1 MTTYRQVK
9 GYSIKSVASN
19 PDNANVG
26 QVWYNSTEKKIKGQL
41 TIAAAWASGGNL
53 NTGRSGL
60 GGAGTKSAALAFG
73 GDSPSLNE
81 TEEYN
86 GSSLAEQN
94 NLSTGRRFGAGFG
107 IQTAA
112 VMAGGIVATDN

>member
-1 MTTYRQVK
+1 MSTYREVK
-9 GYSIKSVASN
+9 GYSIKKVDSDPAN
-19 PDNANVG
+19 PKEG
-26 QVWYNSTEKKIKGQL
+26 QIWYNNISKQIKVR
-41 TIAAAWASGGNL
+41 TVTPAAWASGGNL

-86 GSSLAEQN
+86 GSSWAEQN
-94 NLSTGRRFGAGFG
+94 NLNTGRRA
-107 IQTAA
+107 
-112 VMAGGIVATDN
+112 NE